1 MEETEE
7 VKRMFIELAMRKA
20 REIGEEVVLSNQYR
34 DNSASMGFTAM
45 QHYLYISKSK
55 GGKQYLDSLGGSCN
69 VTNEGSYRKEM
80 VMMLAGE
87 GGKA

>member
-1 MEETEE
+1 MP
-7 VKRMFIELAMRKA
+7 
-20 REIGEEVVLSNQYR
+20 VLPGNSSINWVWERFLFLMHNSYISNIQ
-34 DNSASMGFTAM
+34 SMGFTAM

>member
-1 MEETEE
+1 
-7 VKRMFIELAMRKA
+7 
-20 REIGEEVVLSNQYR
+20 
-34 DNSASMGFTAM
+34 MGFTAM

-80 VMMLAGE
+80 VMILAGE
-87 GGKA
+87 RGKA

>member
-1 MEETEE
+1 MPTG
-7 VKRMFIELAMRKA
+7 FTTF
-20 REIGEEVVLSNQYR
+20 SYSQP
-34 DNSASMGFTAM
+34 NSASQSLTA
-45 QHYLYISKSK
+45 ISKSK